1 MPRELR
7 KIKKLSM
14 YKALKLGYLRN
25 ENKQAKRLK
34 RFGFVVDKDL
44 SNNERMVA
52 YSPFTKKVIFVENG
66 SATNPFTPQFYEDWQ
81 NNIQNVSTGTFQYT
95 PRYQAAKSAY
105 LKAKDKYKDVPVTLV
120 GHSQSGIIVNNLT
133 GKNDKGY
140 TLNGAL
146 IKQKDNQN
154 VTNYRVRGDLV
165 SAFSNQN
172 DMTTLAGE
180 SKNPIAAHAIENI
193 KREAIFL

>member
-105 LKAKDKYKDVPVTLV
+105 LKAKKKYEAPITLV